1 VIDLETYNRLAK
13 SFGAPDFFISAIKI
27 TPVTTRSRAGRLGIV
42 VSENLPILLLK
53 QLGLRPNDI
62 ILKIQRIVIFWKVFR
77 DTLSARVPFSPFCIS
92 AKLIVILIYG

>member
-1 VIDLETYNRLAK
+1 MIDLETYNRLAK

-62 ILKIQRIVIFWKVFR
+62 ILEIQRIVIFWKVFR
-77 DTLSARVPFSPFCIS
+77 DTLSARVPFIPFCIS

>member
-1 VIDLETYNRLAK
+1 MIDLETYNRLAK

-77 DTLSARVPFSPFCIS
+77 DTLSARVPFIPFCIS

>member
-1 VIDLETYNRLAK
+1 MIDLETYNRLAK

-27 TPVTTRSRAGRLGIV
+27 TPVTTRSRAGRLGIM

-62 ILKIQRIVIFWKVFR
+62 ILEIQRKI
-77 DTLSARVPFSPFCIS
+77 DLFSSNSSEFS
-92 AKLIVILIYG
+92 KSEILHIRLDDY